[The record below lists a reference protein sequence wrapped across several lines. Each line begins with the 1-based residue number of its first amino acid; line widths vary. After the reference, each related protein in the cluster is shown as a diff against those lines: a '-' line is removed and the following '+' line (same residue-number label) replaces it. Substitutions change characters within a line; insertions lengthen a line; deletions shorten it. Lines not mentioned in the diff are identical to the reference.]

1 MNRNYK
7 ILWLTFLVSNFGD
20 WLRKLALPLLVF
32 EKTGSPFHMA
42 TLYGISFLPWILFSL
57 VGGILAD
64 KFKKVYIISI
74 CHLISLVI
82 LSLLIISFKN
92 DNILL
97 LLIYILTFLL
107 SSTEPLVHPAFQSL
121 LPQIV
126 TDNQLSKANS
136 GIQLIDNTL
145 NLIGPMISGSVLLLI
160 NPAKVLWV
168 NALTFLIASLLILCI
183 KTPENTLVNISKK
196 ESLSKTISIGLHYVK
211 NDKIILSGAILF
223 FGTNFGIHI
232 FQANLVYYITD
243 VLGYTSFHYGLILS
257 IAGVGAILGAILA
270 PELIKKFRYG
280 KILSISTMLAGLST
294 MLLSINTNYI
304 YMGVFLGL
312 SNMFGN
318 INAITY
324 FTLRQKVVKKEML
337 GRVVSITRMISFAS
351 IPLGA
356 YLGGILIS
364 HNLTIISILILAGTI
379 RFLAGGFSYFSPLTK
394 SKNY

>member
-1 MNRNYK
+1 
-7 ILWLTFLVSNFGD
+7 
-20 WLRKLALPLLVF
+20 
-32 EKTGSPFHMA
+32 MA

-145 NLIGPMISGSVLLLI
+145 NLIGPMISGSVLLFI

-356 YLGGILIS
+356 YLGGILVS

>member
-1 MNRNYK
+1 
-7 ILWLTFLVSNFGD
+7 
-20 WLRKLALPLLVF
+20 
-32 EKTGSPFHMA
+32 MA

-312 SNMFGN
+312 SNMFSN

-356 YLGGILIS
+356 YLGGILVS

-379 RFLAGGFSYFSPLTK
+379 RFLAGGI
-394 SKNY
+394 

>member
-1 MNRNYK
+1 
-7 ILWLTFLVSNFGD
+7 
-20 WLRKLALPLLVF
+20 
-32 EKTGSPFHMA
+32 MA

-223 FGTNFGIHI
+223 FWNKLWHSYISG
-232 FQANLVYYITD
+232 QLSLLYYRCSR
-243 VLGYTSFHYGLILS
+243 LY
-257 IAGVGAILGAILA
+257 
-270 PELIKKFRYG
+270 
-280 KILSISTMLAGLST
+280 
-294 MLLSINTNYI
+294 LLSLWINTLNSWCRSYI
-304 YMGVFLGL
+304 RCY
-312 SNMFGN
+312 SC
-318 INAITY
+318 
-324 FTLRQKVVKKEML
+324 
-337 GRVVSITRMISFAS
+337 
-351 IPLGA
+351 P
-356 YLGGILIS
+356 
-364 HNLTIISILILAGTI
+364 
-379 RFLAGGFSYFSPLTK
+379 
-394 SKNY
+394 